1 MDSRDTPESS
11 TGGVGVRV
19 LLPDG
24 GQMEQPE
31 EEGESE
37 DAEETSE
44 EQTDAE
50 GEETDAE
57 SEESEESESAEGDE
71 QEAEGEDDEA
81 DEKQAEGDQE
91 DEAAEDEEAEDEEE
105 AEAGEGDED
114 ESEEEAEAEG
124 EGQGEEDEEESERE
138 KAVSDE
144 GARLLHLN
152 IDGLFL
158 DLLGLEVDL
167 DTVTL
172 DLTAVEGESKLLGNL
187 LSAVSGLLG
196 GDPLSSL
203 LPDMPD
209 NPLGGLLGGGE
220 GDEEGEGDESEGS
233 GLLPDV
239 HPLQRAKELAGS
251 MADAIRSAIDD
262 AGSSII
268 SALPL
273 EELLAQ
279 FLQEVV
285 NQLLDTSDDGDEA
298 DAEEAAASA

>member
-24 GQMEQPE
+24 GQMEEPE
-31 EEGESE
+31 EEGDAGDEEESS
-37 DAEETSE
+37 EEQTDGEE

-50 GEETDAE
+50 
-57 SEESEESESAEGDE
+57 SEDEESESAEGDE
-71 QEAEGEDDEA
+71 QEVEGEDEGDE
-81 DEKQAEGDQE
+81 EQAEDDQE
-91 DEAAEDEEAEDEEE
+91 EEAAEDEEAE
-105 AEAGEGDED
+105 AGEGEED

-124 EGQGEEDEEESERE
+124 EEAEGEGEGEEAEEESERE

-196 GDPLSSL
+196 GDPLSGL
-203 LPDMPD
+203 LPEMPD
-209 NPLGGLLGGGE
+209 NPLSGLLGGE
-220 GDEEGEGDESEGS
+220 GDEEGEEGESEGS

-239 HPLQRAKELAGS
+239 HPMQRAKELAGYI
-251 MADAIRSAIDD
+251 ADGIRSAIDD